1 MVTFNDNAVNKGDK
15 QMNTTTR
22 VQASDAFS
30 VYIYKQWQAECL
42 SVKDLCEQH
51 GINIQL
57 CNDLINQG
65 RNLSSVDYQAVSS
78 NW

>member
-1 MVTFNDNAVNKGDK
+1 
-15 QMNTTTR
+15 MNTTTR

-42 SVKDLCEQH
+42 TVKQLCEQH
-51 GINIQL
+51 GINTEL

-65 RNLSSVDYQAVSS
+65 RNISSDYYQAISS

>member
-1 MVTFNDNAVNKGDK
+1 MDAP
-15 QMNTTTR
+15 TR
-22 VQASDAFS
+22 VEASDAFS

-42 SVKDLCEQH
+42 TVKQLCEQH

-65 RNLSSVDYQAVSS
+65 RNLSSVDYQVVKSDCV
-78 NW
+78 